1 VLFWLWLLAGHA
13 IIRDERGVERPMTP
27 NRSQKRI
34 WLAIMD
40 QAAAENRVRLRI
52 GKARRGG
59 TSTFI
64 CALRFFVCWNWGL
77 NQGYCIAHRDETV
90 DALQRMGKRFA
101 QGMGGGQEFL
111 ARIHRYANGSFDRFA
126 TSGGQAVGAG
136 DTLSILHWSERA
148 KWGDHKDD
156 TARDTS
162 IAAEWA
168 EIIID
173 ESTFQGRDQFWTAFD
188 AARNGEGEYRAMFIA
203 WFEDERCTVGICDSF
218 PLDDEEKQLVRLASS
233 QGIELSPGQLRWRR
247 QKLADPDMGD
257 ARFRQE
263 YPSTPEE
270 AVQAGKGLILPFSRS
285 WIVDDVPFEYLS
297 VPWPLRVG
305 GIDFGYND
313 PCVIWS
319 GVHWDGCLYLIGC
332 WRSVQSLSGEQLG
345 GLMLGHTYWCDPA
358 NLSDR
363 KALAKAA
370 GDAGLQ
376 VTLRPAPRK
385 RHPGEDFEKSE
396 LHRLIDF
403 AAAERLH
410 VLRDV
415 SEQLIAECDTLEWN
429 EQTGKPKM
437 PRTEQC
443 GHFDT
448 VMALKYCVA
457 GVLRTGEPQA
467 PRDGTTKIPS
477 RRSSFARY

>member
-34 WLAIMD
+34 WLAMMD

-285 WIVDDVPFEYLS
+285 WIVDVRVSLGPLAAARRRYR
-297 VPWPLRVG
+297 LRVQ
-305 GIDFGYND
+305 
-313 PCVIWS
+313 
-319 GVHWDGCLYLIGC
+319 
-332 WRSVQSLSGEQLG
+332 RSVRYMVGRALG
-345 GLMLGHTYWCDPA
+345 WLLV
-358 NLSDR
+358 S
-363 KALAKAA
+363 
-370 GDAGLQ
+370 
-376 VTLRPAPRK
+376 
-385 RHPGEDFEKSE
+385 
-396 LHRLIDF
+396 HRLLAFGSIAVRR
-403 AAAERLH
+403 AA
-410 VLRDV
+410 
-415 SEQLIAECDTLEWN
+415 
-429 EQTGKPKM
+429 
-437 PRTEQC
+437 
-443 GHFDT
+443 
-448 VMALKYCVA
+448 
-457 GVLRTGEPQA
+457 
-467 PRDGTTKIPS
+467 
-477 RRSSFARY
+477 RRAHAWPYLLVRSGQPL